1 MINILL
7 KLFIRNNEQLND
19 GEKRIKYSVFA
30 GALGILCNL
39 VLFILKFTVGSI
51 MSSIAIV
58 SDAFN
63 NLSDMGSSV
72 VAIIGAKLSGKKPD
86 KEHPFGHGRVEYIS
100 SLIVS
105 FIIILVGFELLKSSA
120 TKIFSPVSVTLS
132 PVLLAILCLSL
143 PVKLWMYSYNNA
155 LGKQIG
161 SGTLLATARDSIN
174 DVIATGAVILS
185 AVVGKFINFPPLDG
199 IVGTVV
205 SVIIMYSGFHI
216 SMDTIGLLMGTAPDK
231 KLIEGIRSRVL
242 DAPGVSGVHDLI
254 VHDYGPGRI
263 LASVHAEVPDDCDV
277 VEIHEVIDDIEKK
290 IENELGVHIVVHMD
304 PISVRCEQTAEIRE
318 MVRSV
323 VKEIDSGMD
332 IHDFRMTD
340 GVNNLNLIFDV
351 EVSPEFSDI
360 DGLKGRI
367 EKKLTE
373 KDERFNAV
381 INIDFIY
388 E

>member
-1 MINILL
+1 MINLLL
-7 KLFIRNNEQLND
+7 KLFIRGNEQLND

-30 GALGILCNL
+30 GALGIVCNF
-39 VLFILKFTVGSI
+39 VLFVLKFTVGSI

-120 TKIFSPVSVTLS
+120 SKIFSPVSVTLS
-132 PVLLAILCLSL
+132 PILLGILCLSL
-143 PVKLWMYSYNNA
+143 PVKFWMYSYNKY
-155 LGKQIG
+155 LGREIG
-161 SGTLLATARDSIN
+161 SGTLLATSRDSIN

-185 AVVGKFINFPPLDG
+185 AVVSEFINFPPLDG

-205 SVIIMYSGFHI
+205 SVIIMYSGFRI
-216 SMDTIGLLMGTAPDK
+216 SMDTIGLLLGTAPDK
-231 KLIEGIRSRVL
+231 KLIDGIRSRVI

-277 VEIHEVIDDIEKK
+277 VEIHEVIDDLEKRIET
-290 IENELGVHIVVHMD
+290 ELGVHIVVHMD
-304 PISVRCEQTAEIRE
+304 PISVKCEQTAEIRE
-318 MVRSV
+318 LVRSI
-323 VKEIDSGMD
+323 VKGIDSGMD

-340 GVNNLNLIFDV
+340 GTNNLNLIFDV

-360 DGLKGRI
+360 DGLKGKI
-367 EKKLTE
+367 AQKLTE

-381 INIDFIY
+381 INVDFIY

>member
-1 MINILL
+1 MINLL
-7 KLFIRNNEQLND
+7 IKLFIRDNERLTD

-30 GALGILCNL
+30 GVLGIVCNF

-105 FIIILVGFELLKSSA
+105 FIIILVGFELLKSSTA
-120 TKIFSPVSVTLS
+120 KVFSPVSVTLS
-132 PVLLAILCLSL
+132 PVLLGILCLSL
-143 PVKLWMYSYNNA
+143 PVKFWMYSYNKF
-155 LGKQIG
+155 LGKKIG
-161 SGTLLATARDSIN
+161 SGTLLAASRDSIN

-185 AVVGKFINFPPLDG
+185 AVAGEFINFPPLDG

-205 SVIIMYSGFHI
+205 SVIIMYSGFRI
-216 SMDTIGLLMGTAPDK
+216 SMDTIGLLLGTAPDK

-242 DAPGVSGVHDLI
+242 ETPGVSGVHDLI

-277 VEIHEVIDDIEKK
+277 VEIHEVIDDLEKRIET
-290 IENELGVHIVVHMD
+290 ELGVHIVVHMD

-318 MVRSV
+318 LVRGV

-332 IHDFRMTD
+332 IHDFRMTN
-340 GVNNLNLIFDV
+340 GTNNLNLIFDV

-360 DGLKGRI
+360 DGLKGLI
-367 EKKLTE
+367 SKKLNE

-381 INIDFIY
+381 INVDFIY

>member
-1 MINILL
+1 MKEIVGIINLCHLL
-7 KLFIRNNEQLND
+7 FLNK
-19 GEKRIKYSVFA
+19 GSVF
-30 GALGILCNL
+30 
-39 VLFILKFTVGSI
+39 SE
-51 MSSIAIV
+51 
-58 SDAFN
+58 
-63 NLSDMGSSV
+63 
-72 VAIIGAKLSGKKPD
+72 KLSGKKPD

-105 FIIILVGFELLKSSA
+105 FIIILVGFELLKSSVS
-120 TKIFSPVSVTLS
+120 KIFSPITVSLS
-132 PVLLAILCLSL
+132 PVLLSILCLSL
-143 PVKLWMYSYNNA
+143 PVKFWMYSYNKY
-155 LGKQIG
+155 LGRKIG
-161 SGTLLATARDSIN
+161 SGTLLAASRDSIN

-185 AVVGKFINFPPLDG
+185 AVVGKFVNFPPLDG
-199 IVGTVV
+199 IVGAIV
-205 SVIIMYSGFHI
+205 SIIIMYSGFRI
-216 SMDTIGLLMGTAPDK
+216 SVDTIGLLLGTAPDK

-277 VEIHEVIDDIEKK
+277 VEIHEVIDDLEKR

-318 MVRSV
+318 LVRSV

-340 GVNNLNLIFDV
+340 GTNNLNLIFDV

-360 DGLKGRI
+360 DGLKGKI
-367 EKKLTE
+367 TQKLTE

-381 INIDFIY
+381 INVDFIY

>member
-1 MINILL
+1 MINLL
-7 KLFIRNNEQLND
+7 IKLFIRGNEQLND

-30 GALGILCNL
+30 GVLGIVCNF
-39 VLFILKFTVGSI
+39 VLFVLKFTVGSI

-63 NLSDMGSSV
+63 NLSDMGSSI

-105 FIIILVGFELLKSSA
+105 FIIILVGFELLKSSS

-132 PVLLAILCLSL
+132 PVLLGILCLSL
-143 PVKLWMYSYNNA
+143 PVKFWMYSYNKY
-155 LGKQIG
+155 LGRKIG
-161 SGTLLATARDSIN
+161 SGTLLAASRDSIN

-205 SVIIMYSGFHI
+205 SVIIMYSGFRI
-216 SMDTIGLLMGTAPDK
+216 SMDTIGLLLGTAPDK

-277 VEIHEVIDDIEKK
+277 VEIHEVIDDLEKR

-318 MVRSV
+318 LVRSV

-340 GVNNLNLIFDV
+340 GTNNLNLIFDV

-360 DGLKGRI
+360 DGLKGKI
-367 EKKLTE
+367 AKKLTE

-381 INIDFIY
+381 INVDFIY

>member
-1 MINILL
+1 MINLL
-7 KLFIRNNEQLND
+7 IKLFIRGNEQLD
-19 GEKRIKYSVFA
+19 DSEKRIKYSVFA
-30 GALGILCNL
+30 GVLGIVCNF
-39 VLFILKFTVGSI
+39 VLFVLKFTVGSI
-51 MSSIAIV
+51 MSSIAII

-105 FIIILVGFELLKSSA
+105 FIIILVGFELLKSSS
-120 TKIFSPVSVTLS
+120 TKILSPVSVSLS
-132 PVLLAILCLSL
+132 PLLLGILCLSL
-143 PVKLWMYSYNNA
+143 PVKFWMYSYNRY
-155 LGKQIG
+155 LGRKIG
-161 SGTLLATARDSIN
+161 SGTLLAASRDSIN

-205 SVIIMYSGFHI
+205 SVIIMYSGFRI
-216 SMDTIGLLMGTAPDK
+216 SMDTIGLLLGTAPDK

-277 VEIHEVIDDIEKK
+277 VEIHEVIDDLEKR

-318 MVRSV
+318 LVRSV

-340 GVNNLNLIFDV
+340 GTNNLNLIFDV

-360 DGLKGRI
+360 DGLKGKI
-367 EKKLTE
+367 AKKLTE

-381 INIDFIY
+381 INVDFIY

>member
-1 MINILL
+1 MINLL
-7 KLFIRNNEQLND
+7 IKLFIRGNEQLGD

-30 GALGILCNL
+30 GALGIVCNF

-120 TKIFSPVSVTLS
+120 AKIFSPVSVTLS
-132 PVLLAILCLSL
+132 PVLLGILCLSL
-143 PVKLWMYSYNNA
+143 PVKFWMYSYNKY
-155 LGKQIG
+155 LGRKIG
-161 SGTLLATARDSIN
+161 SGTLLAASRDSIN

-185 AVVGKFINFPPLDG
+185 AVAGKFINFPPLDG

-205 SVIIMYSGFHI
+205 SVIIMYSGFRI
-216 SMDTIGLLMGTAPDK
+216 SMDTIGLLLGTAPDK

-242 DAPGVSGVHDLI
+242 EAPGVSGVHDLI

-277 VEIHEVIDDIEKK
+277 VEIHEVIDDLEKR

-318 MVRSV
+318 LVRSV

-340 GVNNLNLIFDV
+340 GTNNLNLIFDV

-360 DGLKGRI
+360 DGLKGKI
-367 EKKLTE
+367 AQKLTE

-381 INIDFIY
+381 INVDFIY

>member
-1 MINILL
+1 MINLLL
-7 KLFIRNNEQLND
+7 KLFIRGNEQLND

-30 GALGILCNL
+30 GALGIVCNF
-39 VLFILKFTVGSI
+39 VLFVLKFTVGSI
-51 MSSIAIV
+51 MSSIAII

-105 FIIILVGFELLKSSA
+105 FIIIRVGFELLKSSA
-120 TKIFSPVSVTLS
+120 SR
-132 PVLLAILCLSL
+132 ILCLSL
-143 PVKLWMYSYNNA
+143 PVKFWMYSYNKY
-155 LGKQIG
+155 LGREIG
-161 SGTLLATARDSIN
+161 SGTLLATSRDSIN

-185 AVVGKFINFPPLDG
+185 AVVGKFIKFPPLDG

-205 SVIIMYSGFHI
+205 SVIIMYSGFRI
-216 SMDTIGLLMGTAPDK
+216 SMDTIGLLLGTAPDK
-231 KLIEGIRSRVL
+231 KLIDGIRSRVL
-242 DAPGVSGVHDLI
+242 DSPGVSGVHDLI

-277 VEIHEVIDDIEKK
+277 VEIHEVIDDLEKRIEA
-290 IENELGVHIVVHMD
+290 ELGVHIVVHMD

-318 MVRSV
+318 LVRGV

-340 GVNNLNLIFDV
+340 GTNNLNLIFDV

-360 DGLKGRI
+360 DGLKGQI
-367 EKKLTE
+367 AKKLTE
-373 KDERFNAV
+373 RDERFNAV
-381 INIDFIY
+381 INVDFIY

>member
-1 MINILL
+1 MINLLL
-7 KLFIRNNEQLND
+7 KLFIRGNEQLND

-30 GALGILCNL
+30 GALGIVCNF
-39 VLFILKFTVGSI
+39 VLFVLKFTVGSI
-51 MSSIAIV
+51 MSSIAII

-120 TKIFSPVSVTLS
+120 SKIFSPVSVTLS
-132 PVLLAILCLSL
+132 PILLGILCLSL
-143 PVKLWMYSYNNA
+143 PVKFWMYSYNKY
-155 LGKQIG
+155 LGREIG
-161 SGTLLATARDSIN
+161 SGTLLATSRDSIN

-185 AVVGKFINFPPLDG
+185 AVVGKFIKFPPLDG

-205 SVIIMYSGFHI
+205 SVIIMYSGFRI
-216 SMDTIGLLMGTAPDK
+216 SMDTIGLLLGTAPDK
-231 KLIEGIRSRVL
+231 KLIDGIRSRVL
-242 DAPGVSGVHDLI
+242 DSPGVSGVHDLI

-277 VEIHEVIDDIEKK
+277 VEIHEVIDDLEKRIEA
-290 IENELGVHIVVHMD
+290 ELGVHIVVHMD

-318 MVRSV
+318 LVRGV

-340 GVNNLNLIFDV
+340 GTNNLNLIFDV

-360 DGLKGRI
+360 DGLKGQI
-367 EKKLTE
+367 AKKLTE
-373 KDERFNAV
+373 RDERFNAV
-381 INIDFIY
+381 INVDFIY

>member
-1 MINILL
+1 MINLL
-7 KLFIRNNEQLND
+7 IKLFIRGNEQLSD

-30 GALGILCNL
+30 GILGIVCNF
-39 VLFILKFTVGSI
+39 VLFVLKFTVGSI
-51 MSSIAIV
+51 MSSIAII
-58 SDAFN
+58 SDGFN

-86 KEHPFGHGRVEYIS
+86 REHPFGHGRVEYIS

-120 TKIFSPVSVTLS
+120 TKIFTPVSVTLS
-132 PVLLAILCLSL
+132 PVLLGILCLSL
-143 PVKLWMYSYNNA
+143 PVKLWMYSYNKY
-155 LGKQIG
+155 LGRKIG
-161 SGTLLATARDSIN
+161 SGTLLAASRDSIN

-185 AVVGKFINFPPLDG
+185 AAVGKFINFPPLDG
-199 IVGTVV
+199 IVGTIV
-205 SVIIMYSGFHI
+205 SVVIMYSGFRI
-216 SMDTIGLLMGTAPDK
+216 SMDTIGLLLGTAPDK
-231 KLIEGIRSRVL
+231 KLIDGIRSRVL

-277 VEIHEVIDDIEKK
+277 VEIHEVIDDLEKR

-304 PISVRCEQTAEIRE
+304 PISARCEQTAEIRE
-318 MVRSV
+318 LVRSV

-340 GVNNLNLIFDV
+340 GTNNLNLIFDV

-360 DGLKGRI
+360 DGLKGQI
-367 EKKLTE
+367 SKKLTE

-381 INIDFIY
+381 INVDFIY

>member
-1 MINILL
+1 MINLL
-7 KLFIRNNEQLND
+7 IKLFIRGNEQLND

-30 GALGILCNL
+30 GVLGIVCNF
-39 VLFILKFTVGSI
+39 VLFVLKFTVGSI

-63 NLSDMGSSV
+63 NLSDMGSSI

-105 FIIILVGFELLKSSA
+105 FIIILVGFELLKSSS
-120 TKIFSPVSVTLS
+120 TKILSPVSVSLS
-132 PVLLAILCLSL
+132 PLLLGVLCLSL
-143 PVKLWMYSYNNA
+143 PVKFWMYSYNRY
-155 LGKQIG
+155 LGRKIG
-161 SGTLLATARDSIN
+161 SGTLLAASRDSIN

-205 SVIIMYSGFHI
+205 SVIIMYSGFRI
-216 SMDTIGLLMGTAPDK
+216 SMDTIGLLLGTAPDK

-277 VEIHEVIDDIEKK
+277 VEIHEVIDDLEKR

-318 MVRSV
+318 LVRSV

-340 GVNNLNLIFDV
+340 GTNNLNLIFDV

-360 DGLKGRI
+360 DGLKGKI
-367 EKKLTE
+367 AKKLTE

-381 INIDFIY
+381 INVDFIY

>member
-1 MINILL
+1 MINLLL
-7 KLFIRNNEQLND
+7 KLFVHNNEQLSD

-30 GALGILCNL
+30 GALGIVCNF
-39 VLFILKFTVGSI
+39 VLFALKFTVGSI

-105 FIIILVGFELLKSSA
+105 FIIILVGFELLKSSVS
-120 TKIFSPVSVTLS
+120 KIFSPITVSLS
-132 PVLLAILCLSL
+132 PVLLSILCLSL
-143 PVKLWMYSYNNA
+143 PVKFWMYSYNKY
-155 LGKQIG
+155 LGRKIG
-161 SGTLLATARDSIN
+161 SGTLLAASRDSIN

-185 AVVGKFINFPPLDG
+185 AVVGKFVNFPPLDG
-199 IVGTVV
+199 IVGAIV
-205 SVIIMYSGFHI
+205 SIIIMYSGFRI
-216 SMDTIGLLMGTAPDK
+216 SVDTIGLLLGTAPDK

-277 VEIHEVIDDIEKK
+277 VEIHEVIDDLEKR

-318 MVRSV
+318 LVRSV

-340 GVNNLNLIFDV
+340 GTNNLNLIFDV

-360 DGLKGRI
+360 DGLKGKI
-367 EKKLTE
+367 TQKLTE

-381 INIDFIY
+381 INVDFIY